1 MSDNKFRFKR
11 NDIEIELSGEKEYL
25 EGQINYWK
33 SFIEKLSFGEDVIT
47 KEKDFIDKE
56 TNLVTISNNHNE
68 IKVTKNISLEDFF
81 ELKKPENDTAR
92 VIVAAYY
99 LERYDKYEHFSELDL
114 YRILN
119 ISNIE
124 NHLLINMEN
133 GYLSLAGNKNNINFY
148 TLTYS
153 GEIYVRE
160 GIEAL

>member
-1 MSDNKFRFKR
+1 MNDNKFRFKK

-25 EGQINYWK
+25 ESQISYWK
-33 SFIEKLSFGEDVIT
+33 SFIEKLSFGEDAIT
-47 KEKDFIDKE
+47 KEKDFLDKE
-56 TNLVTISNNHNE
+56 KNLVDITNNHNE

-81 ELKKPENDTAR
+81 ELKKPENDTER